1 MAAHNYDGD
10 MLTDEIAQIHRSP
23 GFITSNL
30 IGKKD
35 DGSLIKEF
43 EASHGTVADMWHE
56 HLIGKETSL
65 NPLGLVEALIG
76 AMNHSALLAAAA
88 GADAAPVTD
97 FTALIRASMERA
109 FVSGLG
115 TRDLVGPAG
124 LTTEQFVECVGA
136 LMDGEDV
143 AALQARYAPPRAA
156 APPKPAPAAGAA
168 DKPVVDHDL
177 MRGLFDQLD
186 TNGDGSVTFE
196 EFERGLARLNVAP
209 RKGDAAARELR
220 ISLDDPI

>member
-30 IGKKD
+30 VGKND

-56 HLIGKETSL
+56 HQSGKETSL

-76 AMNHSALLAAAA
+76 AMNHSAHLAAAA
-88 GADAAPVTD
+88 GADPAPVTA

-124 LTTEQFVECVGA
+124 LTTERFVDAVAA
-136 LMDGEDV
+136 LMDGED
-143 AALQARYAPPRAA
+143 ACPPLCR
-156 APPKPAPAAGAA
+156 
-168 DKPVVDHDL
+168 
-177 MRGLFDQLD
+177 
-186 TNGDGSVTFE
+186 
-196 EFERGLARLNVAP
+196 
-209 RKGDAAARELR
+209 
-220 ISLDDPI
+220 